1 MTPGTCRS
9 SWLLLLLLSIPPM
22 AHSAAA
28 EPRWTPIGPDGGTI
42 SALAVAPSARRTL
55 YAASSG
61 GTFFCS
67 TDAGGTWS
75 MAGRGLPF
83 SSVASLLVDRRDA
96 STVYAGLN
104 GSGKGA
110 YRSEDGGET
119 WSTLSLPFTNV
130 WSLAMD
136 PHAPDVLL
144 AATGKGVFRSEDS
157 GASWSLTGLVPGQLF
172 QEVVA
177 VLFDP
182 RTPGRA
188 WAAQG
193 VSTFV
198 SDDDGLTWTP
208 RSSGLPAPGTGGV
221 STLAIDPASGTLYA
235 GFSVPDG
242 DAPLYRST
250 DDGLSWTPVPLDE
263 ENWVLALAVSS
274 GPSPTA
280 YASTPFGIF
289 RSTDGG
295 VSWSGPDAAG
305 YGVLSFAV
313 PPSPGSLIYAGAV
326 TVGVVKSTDRG
337 ASWRASSR
345 GLKADEVVG
354 FAVAPSNPSV
364 LYLSDGSR
372 GVLRSTDGGTT
383 WNPAG
388 GGLVQGWAPRLLRV
402 HPRDPRTVY
411 AAADHGQ
418 IWKTTNGGAS
428 WTFLSGGEDMGCMG
442 TTVLEIDPVDPD
454 NLYATG
460 FNEDSCERPHE
471 EGCLGFRTA
480 DGGESWT
487 CNREDGGVT
496 LSIDPK
502 RHSTL
507 FFGNFQQIF
516 RSTDEGRT
524 WKDLAAEF
532 LQGRFLST
540 LVVAPRSPE
549 TVYAATNVGIFQSVD
564 GGSSWR
570 PRGTGLPRRPNIYEL
585 AGSPS
590 APQVLYA
597 AIQKYEPALG
607 RYSGFLYRTADGAT
621 SWKAV
626 TLDGLPRG
634 VLVEMQVHPSR
645 PDILFAAPDRGG
657 LYRLTD
663 AEGKT
668 P

>member
-1 MTPGTCRS
+1 L
-9 SWLLLLLLSIPPM
+9 WLLLLFLPSFLISP
-22 AHSAAA
+22 AAAA
-28 EPRWTPIGPDGGTI
+28 EPRWAPIGPEGGTI

-55 YAASSG
+55 YAASSDG
-61 GTFFCS
+61 LIFRS
-67 TDAGGTWS
+67 TNAGATWS
-75 MAGRGLPF
+75 MVGRGLPF
-83 SSVASLLVDRRDA
+83 GSVASLLVDRRDA
-96 STVYAGLN
+96 STLYAGLN
-104 GSGKGA
+104 GSVGKGA

-119 WSTLSLPFTNV
+119 WTTLAIPFTNV

-136 PHAPDVLL
+136 PHDPDVLL
-144 AATGKGVFRSEDS
+144 AATGKGVFRSADG

-198 SDDDGLTWTP
+198 SDDGGITWTP

-242 DAPLYRST
+242 NAPLYRST
-250 DDGLSWTPVPLDE
+250 DDGASWTPVPLQE

-274 GPSPTA
+274 GPAPTA
-280 YASTPFGIF
+280 YASTPSGIF

-295 VSWSGPDAAG
+295 ASWSGPDPLG

-313 PPSPGSLIYAGAV
+313 PPSPGSTVYAGAIAL
-326 TVGVVKSTDRG
+326 GVFKSTNRG
-337 ASWRASSR
+337 ASWRLSSR
-345 GLKADEVVG
+345 GLNAAEVVG
-354 FAVAPSNPSV
+354 FAVSPSNPSI
-364 LYLSDGSR
+364 LYLSDRVR
-372 GVLRSTDGGTT
+372 GVLRSTDGGKT

-388 GGLVQGWAPRLLRV
+388 GGLPQGLAPRLLRV
-402 HPRDPRTVY
+402 HPRDPRTAY

-418 IWKTTNGGAS
+418 IWKTANGGAS
-428 WTFLSGGEDMGCMG
+428 WTFLSDGEDMGCMG

-460 FNEDSCERPHE
+460 FNELSCERPHE
-471 EGCLGFRTA
+471 EGCLGFRSA

-487 CNREDGGVT
+487 CTREDGGRT
-496 LSIDPK
+496 IAIDPK
-502 RHSTL
+502 RHETL
-507 FFGNFQQIF
+507 FFGNDQQIF
-516 RSTDEGRT
+516 RSTDEGKT
-524 WKDLAAEF
+524 WKDLAAAF
-532 LQGRFLST
+532 HQGKFLST

-549 TVYAATNVGIFQSVD
+549 TVYAATNLGIFQSVD
-564 GGSSWR
+564 GGVTWR
-570 PRGTGLPRRPNIYEL
+570 SRGTDLPRRPNVYDL

-590 APQVLYA
+590 AAQVLYA
-597 AIQKYEPALG
+597 AILKYEPALH
-607 RYSGFLYRTADGAT
+607 RSSGLLYRTADGAA
-621 SWKAV
+621 SWTPV

-634 VLVEMQVHPSR
+634 LLAQMQVHPSQ
-645 PDILFAAPDRGG
+645 PDVLFAAPDRGG

-663 AEGKT
+663 AGGKAQ
-668 P
+668 